1 MPCYRCES
9 CERLSEEPGYCVHC
23 LTEHAFVSEAVSRI
37 DSKAPSVPVQP
48 LSPPTVTK
56 YRRYIQ
62 EHAVSLTPYEREY
75 LEALDARELA
85 LEACEGALKPEA
97 LEAYAESVKH
107 QDCGNDPCAECVSK
121 SDLDAYD
128 RAEELA

>member
-1 MPCYRCES
+1 MPVYRCES
-9 CERLSEEPGYCVHC
+9 CERLGDEPGYCVHC
-23 LTEHAFVSEAVSRI
+23 LTEHRTISEIVR
-37 DSKAPSVPVQP
+37 KAPSVPVQP

-62 EHAVSLTPYEREY
+62 EHRESLTAYELEY
-75 LEALDARELA
+75 LEALDTRELA
-85 LEACEGALKPEA
+85 LEACEEALKHEHCDD
-97 LEAYAESVKH
+97 E
-107 QDCGNDPCAECVSK
+107 PCAECVRK